1 MCHKRFSIVFST
13 LGSTSCEWSLRLHL
27 GAARSVRV
35 HSLLILW
42 VETSRGLSAWRQSR
56 EGLTSRSIVHHH
68 ILIVVA
74 CEAFLASSVEV
85 SLSVILRKVIWIYHW
100 KHLREALSNSG
111 DSLGWVSERQLAPR
125 LEGNRP
131 SLQVDDV
138 FGAWCARD
146 TTEGLLSEHSIVFLV
161 IVSFAH
167 EQIVHIL

>member
-1 MCHKRFSIVFST
+1 MCHERFSIVFST

-27 GAARSVRV
+27 GAAWSVRV
-35 HSLLILW
+35 HTLLILW
-42 VETSRGLSAWRQSR
+42 VETSCCLSAWRQSR

-68 ILIVVA
+68 VLIVIA
-74 CEAFLASSVEV
+74 CEAFLASSIEV

-100 KHLREALSNSG
+100 KHLGEALSNSG